1 VIQGSIVAALR
12 KWFLSGLLVLVP
24 LGITFWVLNWVVST
38 LDLTLSILPEH
49 WRPVYWLG
57 MQIPGLG
64 VIFALVVVLLIGA
77 LASNFIGNKLLGWW
91 DGLLGRIPVVRSIY
105 SSVKQVS
112 DTLFSDKG
120 NAFREAV
127 LVQWP
132 RPGMWTVAFV
142 TAKPSLA
149 AREAAPQD
157 EFLCVYVP
165 TTPNPTS
172 GYMVFVRKDECKSLD
187 LSVDEALTY
196 VVSMGVV
203 DPATSSKRHRNQQP
217 LPLEPRV

>member
-1 VIQGSIVAALR
+1 MAALR

-38 LDLTLSILPEH
+38 LDLTLAILPEH

-57 MQIPGLG
+57 IQIPGLG
-64 VIFALVVVLLIGA
+64 VIFALLVVLLIGA

-132 RPGMWTVAFV
+132 RPDVWTVAFV
-142 TAKPSLA
+142 TAKPSVA
-149 AREAAPQD
+149 VQEAASQED
-157 EFLCVYVP
+157 FLCVYVP

-172 GYMVFVRKDECKSLD
+172 GYMMFVRKSECRALD
-187 LSVDEALTY
+187 MSVDAALTY

-203 DPATSSKRHRNQQP
+203 DPATKPKPTKANQETASQ
-217 LPLEPRV
+217 L